1 MAGAGKTGTPPPGR
15 MVGVLAHYWARRSAT
30 SALRVLQVSA
40 EGAEMHVT
48 ALPDAT
54 LVAGRSKLIAHH

>member
-1 MAGAGKTGTPPPGR
+1 

-30 SALRVLQVSA
+30 SALRVLHVSA

>member
-1 MAGAGKTGTPPPGR
+1 
-15 MVGVLAHYWARRSAT
+15 
-30 SALRVLQVSA
+30 LRVLQVSA

-54 LVAGRSKLIAHH
+54 LVAGRSELIAHH

>member
-1 MAGAGKTGTPPPGR
+1 MGIDEDPATGS
-15 MVGVLAHYWARRSAT
+15 VHGVLAHYWARRRPT

-54 LVAGRSKLIAHH
+54 LVAGRSELIAHH